1 MNPKSFL
8 LRSLIATSILVVAFA
23 NCAKRKVKT
32 FEPSMYFYF
41 FQPNLELELIKETKL
56 PGKAIG
62 KVNAKDNVEV
72 TSFVEV
78 TEKQTT
84 FAYYE
89 VKCPDR
95 LKDKC
100 DDGKAYFPIKST
112 MDAIAISYQMGDG
125 KAFIPEKT
133 VGSIVGKNDFELVNA
148 IRQWLVT
155 PEKIKRIDLTK
166 VKLEIFNLAMALE
179 FPKTDDRLKVIN
191 ELVLL
196 PVLVNQG
203 TLNDPRQM
211 AITKRY
217 AALRE
222 SGKDGVGLILPDM
235 ESSNLIANLRGQKE
249 ILEKQLFSEF
259 SVRANSYKGLVTQ
272 FNKFKNHYWIPERI
286 FELIAKNGAYSAKGL
301 PFQYFSLSDSSQSA
315 IDIVKKF
322 QTNFDSMSVV
332 ANGKLE
338 FKENVG
344 VFLHITQID
353 GSGNLGSDETLE
365 ILSITAEESG
375 GSIGFRIKLKS
386 GEVILTPLA
395 TTDYLLTSG
404 QGFKEFLATIP
415 KDYKEILKTNPYHK
429 AVVLIAAKFGEGGFN
444 EELGQMFYRLP
455 MPERYWMVYELV
467 RQHPNIKRDKESTG
481 TFVDSYGFAPDGSC
495 YEKFQWR
502 QPKGEFFVSAVYA
515 GCQSEGG
522 STPEREE
529 ELCFSVDRSYDF
541 YVSFAPS
548 DLRAENPNINM
559 ELDNNSNLC
568 QYLNLLVFK
577 TKRNTEEGQ

>member
-8 LRSLIATSILVVAFA
+8 LRSLIATSILLLAFS
-23 NCAKRKVKT
+23 NCAKRKVKA
-32 FEPSMYFYF
+32 FEPSMRFYF
-41 FQPNLELELIKETKL
+41 FQPNLELELIKEAKL
-56 PGKAIG
+56 PGKVVG
-62 KVNAKDNVEV
+62 KVNAKDNLEV
-72 TSFVEV
+72 TAYVEV
-78 TEKQTT
+78 TEKETT
-84 FAYYE
+84 FTYYE

-95 LKDKC
+95 LKDQC
-100 DDGKAYFPIKST
+100 EDGKAYFPST
-112 MDAIAISYQMGDG
+112 ARLDAYTISRQMFEG
-125 KAFIPEKT
+125 KAFVPEKT
-133 VGSIVGKNDFELVNA
+133 VGSIVGKNDFELLTA
-148 IRQWLVT
+148 IRQWLAT
-155 PEKIKRIDLTK
+155 PEKVKTIDLST
-166 VKLEIFNLAMALE
+166 VKHEIFSMALALE

-203 TLNDPRQM
+203 TPRDPRQV

-217 AALRE
+217 AALKE
-222 SGKDGVGLILPDM
+222 EGKDGVGLILPDT
-235 ESSNLIANLRGQKE
+235 ESSDLIVNWREQKDV
-249 ILEKQLFSEF
+249 LEKQLFSEF
-259 SVRANSYKGLVTQ
+259 SVRSNSYKGLVTQ
-272 FNKFKNHYWIPERI
+272 FNKFKNHYWISERL

-301 PFQYFSLSDSSQSA
+301 PFQYFSLSDSSQTA
-315 IDIVKKF
+315 LDVVKKF
-322 QTNFDSMSVV
+322 QTNFDPLSVF

-338 FKENVG
+338 FKENEG

-365 ILSITAEESG
+365 IQSITAEESG
-375 GSIGFRIKLKS
+375 GSIGFRIKLKA

-415 KDYKEILKTNPYHK
+415 KDYKEILKTNPYNK

-444 EELGQMFYRLP
+444 EELGQMLYRLP
-455 MPERYWMVYELV
+455 MPDRYWMVYELV

-481 TFVDSYGFAPDGSC
+481 TFVDSYGHAPDGSC
-495 YEKFQWR
+495 YSSFQWR
-502 QPKGEFFVSAVYA
+502 QPKGEFYVSAVYA
-515 GCQSEGG
+515 GCQGEGG

-529 ELCFSVDRSYDF
+529 EVCFSESYSYDF
-541 YVSFAPS
+541 LVSFSPS
-548 DLRAENPNINM
+548 DLRAENPNINI

-577 TKRNTEEGQ
+577 TKRNTEEVP